1 MTSLEKLIAKNSRL
15 KKDYLTPK
23 GKSKVADLDRDAG
36 RSAKPIGFRFR
47 GKHDYRKPTP
57 TEVTKGLKRGTVYKE
72 ARPNRGDVF
81 PKGYRG
87 SISGL
92 KKKKLEEGGMADGME
107 MKKGGMS
114 PQKKAANHGASWTL
128 DHNQH
133 NKNQSYEI
141 QMRNRKRK

>member
-15 KKDYLTPK
+15 KKDYLTQE
-23 GKSKVADLDRDAG
+23 GKSKVKDLDRDAG

-72 ARPNRGDVF
+72 SRPNRGDVF

-92 KKKKLEEGGMADGME
+92 KKKKFEEGGMAEGGME

-114 PQKKAANHGASWTL
+114 PQKKAANRGLSWTL
-128 DHNQH
+128 DHKRH
-133 NKNQSYEI
+133 NKGESYEI
-141 QMRNRKRK
+141 PLNKRK